1 MSHNPKAPFERT
13 DAPIKVAVLSDDSLL
28 AAALSSLL
36 GQQGGVE
43 VTALAQADVALWD
56 PGADASR
63 LEPKLAE
70 LSRLAPPALALVPNI
85 QQAPLALEA
94 GARGVMLR
102 DHVGPHLISALR
114 AVQGGLT
121 VLDTSLA
128 DSLVGGRPMLAP
140 LTGPRDSL
148 TAREREVVQLM
159 AEGLSNKQIASRLDI
174 SEHTAKFHIGRILEK
189 LDSDTRT
196 EAVVR
201 AVRHGLVSV

>member
-13 DAPIKVAVLSDDSLL
+13 DTPIKVAVLSDDSLL

-70 LSRLAPPALALVPNI
+70 LSDLAPPTLALVPSI
-85 QQAPLALEA
+85 EQAPLALEA

-128 DSLVGGRPMLAP
+128 DNLVGGRPMLSPQLREA
-140 LTGPRDSL
+140 L
-148 TAREREVVQLM
+148 TARERD
-159 AEGLSNKQIASRLDI
+159 NKQIAGRLDI

-201 AVRHGLVSV
+201 ALRHGLVSV